1 MPRDIVTKGQVVFD
15 ADRTE
20 PGENAPLVVID
31 PNPGT
36 VREQDAETRK
46 AIREAERN
54 GPYDTSPTADCVDV
68 VYLSDSMSDMVY
80 TFPKDRIV
88 TPDYNENTLGY
99 PPSVWSKAEMLVELY
114 RELPIDDITAMDG
127 EIEGK
132 VLLAARDIMASEGI
146 EEDSISDEGYLRE
159 LMDCPECE
167 SDVTL
172 KDGIESTGE
181 GVAFAYVY
189 CQNEDCGWEGR
200 EEWVHRQTTPV
211 SSEGVSVGEPTKAYF
226 GED

>member
-1 MPRDIVTKGQVVFD
+1 MPRDIVSKGQIVFD
-15 ADRTE
+15 DARTDPAKE
-20 PGENAPLVVID
+20 APLVVID

-36 VREQDAETRK
+36 VREQDSETRN
-46 AIREAERN
+46 AIRKADLN
-54 GPYDTSPTADCVDV
+54 DGYDTSGEAQCVDV
-68 VYLSDSMSDMVY
+68 VFLTDSMSDTVY
-80 TFPKDRIV
+80 TFPAERLT
-88 TPDYNENTLGY
+88 TPDYNSNTLGY

-114 RELPIDDITAMDG
+114 QELPIDDITAMDA

-146 EEDSISDEGYLRE
+146 EEDSISDEGHLRE

-189 CQNEDCGWEGR
+189 CQNEDCEWEGR